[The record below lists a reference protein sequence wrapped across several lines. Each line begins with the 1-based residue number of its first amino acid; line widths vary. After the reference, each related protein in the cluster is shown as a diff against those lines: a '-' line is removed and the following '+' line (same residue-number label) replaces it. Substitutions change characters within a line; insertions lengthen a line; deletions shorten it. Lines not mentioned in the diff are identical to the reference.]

1 MSEILC
7 IFVPES
13 LIAIMDKDTFQGLL
27 TKEVESYKSL
37 LETKDND
44 WIVKGFIDVNKNVYT
59 ITKDTKVV
67 SKIIEIILIPHLDAF
82 AKRNGMTM
90 ELPSKQNYYP
100 DLTFKDADGNLFA
113 VDFKS
118 SYYGDDRKVNGL
130 TLGSYWGY
138 FRSRDVK
145 KSTDYPYDAYKCH
158 LVIGMLYKHSMT
170 DKNEKDIYSVDE
182 LEVIKSVIEQFIFF
196 VQPKWKIASDKTGS
210 GNTRNVGGV
219 DDIDDL
225 IAGNGTFAN
234 LGEDVFDDYW
244 MNFFNAADAK
254 KAGIGKPRY
263 SNLATYKAYLEK
275 QQKISRKLKK

>member
-1 MSEILC
+1 MLNFADNFKHHC
-7 IFVPES
+7 
-13 LIAIMDKDTFQGLL
+13 IMDKETFQALL

-59 ITKDTKVV
+59 ITNDTKVV

-82 AKRNGMTM
+82 ARKNGMTL
-90 ELPSKQNYYP
+90 ELPSAQNYYP
-100 DLTFKDADGNLFA
+100 DLTFKDGDGNLFA

-138 FRSRDVK
+138 FRHRHVK
-145 KSTDYPYDAYKCH
+145 KSTDHPYDDYKCH
-158 LVIGMLYKHSMT
+158 LVIGMLYKQSVT
-170 DKNEKDIYSVDE
+170 DKNEKNIYSVDE
-182 LEVIKSVIEQFIFF
+182 LAVIKSVIEQFIFF

-210 GNTRNVGGV
+210 GNTRNMGGI

-225 IAGNGTFAN
+225 MAGNGTFAD

-263 SNLATYKAYLEK
+263 NNIETYKKYLDKQEK
-275 QQKISRKLKK
+275 IRKKLKK

>member
-1 MSEILC
+1 
-7 IFVPES
+7 
-13 LIAIMDKDTFQGLL
+13 MDKQTFQDLL
-27 TKEVESYKSL
+27 AKEVESYKSL

-59 ITKDTKVV
+59 ISNDTKVV
-67 SKIIEIILIPHLDAF
+67 SKIIEIIIIPHLDAF
-82 AKRNGMTM
+82 ARRNGMTM

-138 FRSRDVK
+138 FRNRDVK
-145 KSTDYPYDAYKCH
+145 KSTDYPYNDYKCH
-158 LVIGMLYKHSMT
+158 LIIGMLYKQGVT

-210 GNTRNVGGV
+210 GNTRNMGGV

-225 IAGNGTFAN
+225 ITGNGTFAD

-263 SNLATYKAYLEK
+263 NNLETYKAYLDY
-275 QQKISRKLKK
+275 QQKIRKKLKK

>member
-1 MSEILC
+1 
-7 IFVPES
+7 
-13 LIAIMDKDTFQGLL
+13 MDKETFQALL

-59 ITKDTKVV
+59 ITNDTKVV

-82 AKRNGMTM
+82 ARKNGMTL
-90 ELPSKQNYYP
+90 ELPSAQNYYP
-100 DLTFKDADGNLFA
+100 DLTFKDGDGNLFA

-138 FRSRDVK
+138 FRHRDVK
-145 KSTDYPYDAYKCH
+145 KSTDHPYDDYKCH
-158 LVIGMLYKHSMT
+158 LVIGMLYKQSIT

-182 LEVIKSVIEQFIFF
+182 VEVIKSVIEQFIFF

-210 GNTRNVGGV
+210 GNTRNMGGI

-225 IAGNGTFAN
+225 MAGNGTFAD

-263 SNLATYKAYLEK
+263 NNIETYKKYLDKQEK
-275 QQKISRKLKK
+275 IRKKLKK

>member
-1 MSEILC
+1 
-7 IFVPES
+7 
-13 LIAIMDKDTFQGLL
+13 MDKTTFQELL
-27 TKEVESYKSL
+27 TSEVESYKTL

-59 ITKDTKVV
+59 ITNDTKVV

-82 AKRNGMTM
+82 ARRNGMTL
-90 ELPSKQNYYP
+90 ELPSAQNYYP
-100 DLTFKDADGNLFA
+100 DLTFKDGDGNLFA

-138 FRSRDVK
+138 FRNRSIK
-145 KSTDYPYDAYKCH
+145 KSTDYPYNSYKCH
-158 LVIGMLYKHSMT
+158 LVIGMLYKQSVT
-170 DKNEKDIYSVDE
+170 NKNEKNIYNVDE
-182 LEVIKSVIEQFIFF
+182 LEVIKSVIEKFIFF

-210 GNTRNVGGV
+210 GNTRNMGGIV
-219 DDIDDL
+219 DIDDL
-225 IAGNGTFAN
+225 IAGNGTFAS

-254 KAGIGKPRY
+254 KAGIGKPHY
-263 SNLATYKAYLEK
+263 NSIETYKRYLNKKERIRKKLEK
-275 QQKISRKLKK
+275 